1 MAQRDLTG
9 SQITSSYIS
18 LIETGK
24 RIPTLNVVVLLA
36 EKLGIP
42 LEALLGRQAP
52 QILPRK
58 ESSDSLS
65 DTFLHAVNTMEIG
78 AHDEALAQF
87 RQAYQEARHVD
98 DHKLLVQIG
107 FRTDEILQIQRK
119 HEERVA
125 LFTELLTSPGIE
137 EQEVLKISVIT
148 GLVSAL
154 RDSGRWQEARQTA
167 LDAQPLLESPPIDG
181 SVEHVKFLG
190 VLISTLCELR
200 CLDEIRPPLEKLL
213 RLAAELGQ
221 VGVIGRANWVASRA
235 YVVIG
240 DNDAAY
246 ASLHLALEHLSL
258 KGITTHE
265 WVRFSRSIAGTLIA
279 IERDLPMAEEWLRNA
294 ETAAH
299 LLRAREEDLAIQVL
313 KCRLALLSGE
323 PEKVVEISVRF
334 DLDSAS
340 LPDLSRAQ
348 MQETLA
354 EARFRLGEKEKGVQS
369 LRESARTWERAGD
382 FQNAISTWKRIDQMT
397 RSENGNENEE

>member
-36 EKLGIP
+36 EKLGMP
-42 LEALLGRQAP
+42 LEALLGRPSP
-52 QILPRK
+52 QISPRN
-58 ESSDSLS
+58 ETSDALTN
-65 DTFLHAVNTMEIG
+65 TFLHAVNTMEIG
-78 AHDEALAQF
+78 SYEEALLQF
-87 RQAYQEARHVD
+87 RQAYRQARDVN

-119 HEERVA
+119 HGERVS

-137 EQEVLKISVIT
+137 EQSTLKISVVT

-154 RDSGRWQEARQTA
+154 RDSGQWQEARRAA
-167 LDAQPLLESPPIDG
+167 LDAQPLVETPPIEG

-190 VLISTLCELR
+190 VLISILCELR
-200 CLDEIRPPLEKLL
+200 SLDEIRPPLEKLL
-213 RLAAELGQ
+213 QLAAELGQ
-221 VGVIGRANWVASRA
+221 DGVIGRANWVASRA

-246 ASLHLALEHLSL
+246 DSLHLALEHLSL

-265 WVRFSRSIAGTLIA
+265 WIRFSRSIAGTLIA
-279 IERDLPMAEEWLRNA
+279 IERDLSMAEEWLQNA

-299 LLRAREEDLAIQVL
+299 LLKAQEEDLTIQVL
-313 KCRLALLSGE
+313 KCRLALLSGS
-323 PEKVVEISVRF
+323 PDKVVEISSKF
-334 DLDSAS
+334 DLDTTA
-340 LPDLSRAQ
+340 LPDRPRAQ
-348 MQETLA
+348 MQETLG
-354 EARFRLGEKEKGVQS
+354 EALLRLGKVGEGISS
-369 LRESARTWERAGD
+369 LREAARTWEKAGD
-382 FQNAISTWKRIDQMT
+382 FQKALASWKRIDRMT
-397 RSENGNENEE
+397 RNENED